1 MTSSEAAVDWPAAGV
16 DVAVRAATMAVAAR
30 RTVAAFTRA
39 APFVRSRHDIGR
51 DEQVIAAGEATG
63 DGRPLLAGLG
73 VVEWGSGALVRAG
86 RLRLKV
92 AWRAAGERCVA
103 EAGRRCRICF
113 GQFCDG
119 EPAVN
124 CRCDALFH
132 EECSEVCI
140 TCQACG
146 SP

>member
-1 MTSSEAAVDWPAAGV
+1 MPHEIRIDGARLALDDVVELGHAGNGPALRLHRLAGG
-16 DVAVRAATMAVAAR
+16 DAL
-30 RTVAAFTRA
+30 
-39 APFVRSRHDIGR
+39 
-51 DEQVIAAGEATG
+51 VIAAGEATR

-73 VVEWGSGALVRAG
+73 VVEWGSEAFVRAG
-86 RLRLKV
+86 RLRVKV

-146 SP
+146 SPREEVVP